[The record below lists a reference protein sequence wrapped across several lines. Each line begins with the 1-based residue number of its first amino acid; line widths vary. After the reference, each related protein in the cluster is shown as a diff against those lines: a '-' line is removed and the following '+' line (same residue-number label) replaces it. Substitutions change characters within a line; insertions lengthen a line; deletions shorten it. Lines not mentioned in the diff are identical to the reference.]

1 MKKNKI
7 LNPLTQIILFSFLIK
22 VFASLYISDPRLI
35 NEWSYLLHNYNIS
48 NTLGFN
54 VVTGEFNTL
63 PLYAKAGDTVLPSVF
78 MPPLY
83 FYFILT
89 LQTISGEI
97 GSSLISGSLVAQN
110 TENLTKIIIFSQIIL
125 SSISIYF
132 FYNILINFKNKK
144 IKLFGCAIFA
154 FFPVNIYA
162 STQISSIT
170 LQLFLIILFLYF
182 MVKIFSKKNIQNLLF
197 FSFISALLILIRGEF
212 VIFFFLTIVYI
223 FVYYKLDV
231 KPFLIVSLV
240 TCIFISPHLIRNYM
254 VFDQLILTKS
264 FGYNLLKGNYKQ
276 FKVEGNPAV
285 IDEEFKIKNLGI
297 KSDKYFE
304 INLDNFYKEKA
315 FKYIKN
321 DPILFTENYFKK
333 VLSFSFVNLDSS
345 YPGYYNFFHIVPKI
359 FISILSLI
367 GIFLLIKKKG
377 FFQFITLYYVFSI
390 FFFSIFFIL
399 PRYNLIILPF
409 QIFLSL
415 YSAQFLQRKFFN

>member
-144 IKLFGCAIFA
+144 IKLFGCAIFT

-240 TCIFISPHLIRNYM
+240 TCIFISPHLIRNYI

>member
-1 MKKNKI
+1 
-7 LNPLTQIILFSFLIK
+7 
-22 VFASLYISDPRLI
+22 
-35 NEWSYLLHNYNIS
+35 
-48 NTLGFN
+48 
-54 VVTGEFNTL
+54 
-63 PLYAKAGDTVLPSVF
+63 
-78 MPPLY
+78 
-83 FYFILT
+83 
-89 LQTISGEI
+89 
-97 GSSLISGSLVAQN
+97 
-110 TENLTKIIIFSQIIL
+110 
-125 SSISIYF
+125 
-132 FYNILINFKNKK
+132 
-144 IKLFGCAIFA
+144 
-154 FFPVNIYA
+154 
-162 STQISSIT
+162 
-170 LQLFLIILFLYF
+170 
-182 MVKIFSKKNIQNLLF
+182 
-197 FSFISALLILIRGEF
+197 

-240 TCIFISPHLIRNYM
+240 TCIFISPHLIRNYI